1 MYEILVAWGTW
12 YWYFYTNKVVF
23 MLELW
28 FFVYIVGGFVVSKE
42 EEKIDAIFI
51 LCYFIFV
58 VAWIIRLGSNATY
71 SMQLITFNKWRGVTV
86 RGKAHGVWPNNLI
99 VIFS

>member
-1 MYEILVAWGTW
+1 
-12 YWYFYTNKVVF
+12 

-58 VAWIIRLGSNATY
+58 VA
-71 SMQLITFNKWRGVTV
+71 
-86 RGKAHGVWPNNLI
+86 
-99 VIFS
+99 